1 MKTKLQFGTHL
12 SRWLSVLLWM
22 AAFLLGGTNEMR
34 ADDTYIW
41 VKRTTIDRDNAWTD
55 VWLHCGEDEYGTYS
69 YWYDNPVVKIDGVK
83 VATFKDLGIPTL
95 ASEGSK
101 KNVMSKLESLR
112 PYNDVYKVF
121 KANEWITI
129 CMWDPQLNSDKDNY
143 HMCMDIHMG
152 WNPEGKA
159 HKIEIVGKWV
169 NNDGSPYSKT
179 LSWTC
184 NATSVGVF
192 PNSVSASRNK
202 NGKVKVSWSS
212 KVGTYTGFTNKMH
225 IYNLSN
231 NIPANFNAPNPLYQ
245 FNISSS
251 QTTQEINVDN
261 YKGIILYPTIFHSM
275 EQNTNWYQWRKDK
288 SWTNWFKNYGG
299 IKINGYPKA
308 NNVNVTTTNSYTKEI
323 KVTWDAQ
330 INDKNSVDTNG
341 KWYIFRRMAGDSKAA
356 NTKKLGEVNYDA
368 TKEFTYTLTDNDYGV
383 NYNYIVCFVPN
394 GWTAKSENDATN
406 LSSNKEHTMVADFA
420 FSNVQAIPT
429 KNDITLT
436 WDHSKIL
443 DANSSKQYVFRVE
456 RSLDLTNWTEIG
468 QVTVTD
474 PNVSSGQYTDKSDVL
489 EAYATY
495 YYRISSFIQN
505 DTRKAEINSQLDGT
519 TKVTSFTAS
528 RGVYNNTVKLQWN
541 VEQVGSGTTYF
552 IVQRRLL
559 GSSNDKD
566 WADIYSTQGVSSMYS
581 YDDVNANPGTFYEYR
596 VLLWSIYQDK
606 PVGKRNT
613 DTDGF
618 SLSTGVLSGR
628 IYYDSGTAVEGTKVI
643 LRPSGTNGEDVSLYR
658 SLRLNGGMTG
668 SGMTYKGNEGDIS
681 SAISSDFSIQLYVKP
696 DGYIMNEEGKEYV
709 LADLAGKYTIYIKYN
724 VTDKTYTLGASA
736 EGAAAVYSNVSIPA
750 DKWSHVTMTHSGTGN
765 TTLFYVTTPG
775 DVKTS
780 DAITTLSASITE
792 ADCTITLGNKT
803 DLEAADIF
811 AGNVDEFRVFS
822 KVLTANEIERNYNHP
837 LTGSETGLF
846 IYWPMDE
853 KLGMQTL
860 AYDFSRTNG
869 LINGRYASMRQPS
882 ESSTDIPDED
892 QFSLCGY
899 TDADGNYIIN
909 GIPFSGDGLNY
920 SVVPTMGI
928 HSFSPSASSRYF
940 SLNSLVHSG
949 LDFKDI
955 SSFPVD
961 GNVYYEN
968 TTIPVSEAYVY
979 VDGIVASK
987 DGEPVMTD
995 AEGHYVVD
1003 VPIGDHFIQ
1012 IKKNGHTFT
1021 NNGRYPSDPNS
1032 LGLRETFEAPITGL
1046 TFWDETKVMVAGRVA
1061 GGSVEESKPLG
1072 LQQGTANIG
1081 RATIKLTFPG
1091 SESGNFINAK
1101 KEVTGTAIAYVQSD
1115 EQRNFSTGILGGKA
1129 YVEANSNVLTIETDS
1144 TTGEFAA
1151 YLPPLYYETTE
1162 ITIPTQQEIV
1172 FTNKP
1177 VLDATSPDVVYT
1189 DSIED
1194 ENGKRTFDYVAAA
1207 RIIYRSPSH
1216 LEVTENEN
1224 GSFGMDSITVKDI
1237 NDKSEKVALYTI
1249 NNEDK
1254 TINYPFGAPVYQML
1268 GRYTYHLYAYESYTN
1283 KEVEG
1288 SPVTVKVPIPNSRV
1302 TVKNQFASTTT
1313 VAEDNGAVAEISNEE
1328 FNLDEEGK
1336 ADYTFIC
1343 GLPNI
1348 QSPYTRTLNISYEV
1362 NDEAMEWDGNGTFKA
1377 VVLGTLSTGTNF
1389 VTEGPDKVTMVLRDP
1404 PGSLSKTTYST
1415 GTEVTSVSTYNKTTV
1430 ENAGVQSDI
1439 YMGCSMQ
1446 TGGGFGFIALSEL
1459 DAKNTLSVG
1468 ADYTHTWNSVDQN
1481 TTVTTL
1487 TKEIS
1492 TSDGTDFVGS
1502 GGDVFIGT
1510 SNNLVF
1516 GTCHNVSIKKNETD
1530 GTYSLVMTDGVSMGE
1545 QFKTDF
1551 NYTQNYVEN
1560 VLIPNFESLRN
1571 GKLTKVADVSSVS
1584 APTGDEPIYV
1594 TTLSEDDERFGSD
1607 NDDKEVWGGEAKKF
1621 VIKNGRYTGPSYTMI
1636 LPADFSATN
1645 TSKDSTKT
1653 GVQDMVKHYNEQIRL
1668 WQDQLRFNEEQKVK
1682 AMNDRGKYLD
1692 KNYSFDAGAV
1702 VTSTIETLNSTTTVK
1717 ENTNE
1722 VNVILSNET
1731 GFSVC
1736 GVGLGV
1742 TIHSN
1747 TQHTM
1752 TNTSESSTTSTTS
1765 TSFTLQEDG
1774 DDDYLSVDVFKAPD
1788 GFGPIFVTRAG
1799 ATCAPYEDEVVT
1811 KYYEP
1816 GTIIS
1821 HKTQQIEKPEIEIVD
1836 AIVTGVP
1843 GGEDAKFRVALR
1855 NNSDT
1860 QEDCYFGLRVEAN
1873 SNSDGAQV
1881 YVDGQNLGSNPVL
1894 LIPYGETI
1902 KTFSLRQSDLD
1913 VLDYENIEITMY
1925 STSQPDDTGV
1935 FPGIYSTGTVN
1946 VHFQPACS
1954 NVILATNKTVVNTST
1969 KNDVVLSMSGYDYS
1983 MASFRDIRLQYK
1995 GIHDSDFR
2003 TLQEYTKD
2011 ENRLASDKNLKE
2023 LKALT
2028 GTDKLTFALDMT
2040 DNSMFTDQT
2049 YVFRAVAV
2057 CIKGS
2062 GEVTRASEEV
2072 EIIRDLSLP
2081 QLLSTP
2087 TPQSGVLYPGDDISI
2102 TFNEPIRNDLLAKL
2116 NNFKVVGVKNE
2127 GEVAHSVGLKINDQT
2142 QASTEAA
2149 INLDGRSF
2157 AMGMWLKYSADGTL
2171 LQHGTKDN
2179 GMTVSINEGKL
2190 AVDINGKTVTSDVAL
2205 PKDKWLYL
2213 MLSLDQDRDD
2223 ARLDARYA
2231 EDTQTTDLF
2240 YSYIGAYN
2248 GNGKLAIGGNALT
2261 GAMQEMTLW
2270 NKALPL
2276 DELQGSMHQV
2286 KNNCT
2291 DGLAGY
2297 WRFDEGHGSV
2307 AADIVRNR
2315 HIMLDSESA
2324 WWKNFTNYA
2333 LTSGGKLDVSALGF
2347 NDNDDFV
2354 METWMNADQQQADGD
2369 VYVIANKPSKL
2380 ALRIDS
2386 DRRLQ
2391 FDYNGK
2397 SAQVTD
2403 EAVNDNQWHHI
2414 AVAVNHSSNGY
2425 AKIYVD
2431 GKLRTQVPAQEVYA
2445 PRGESLYLAS
2455 YEDGE
2460 TTSRMQ
2466 GCIDEVR
2473 IWKGQRSATVINDWM
2488 YRRANGGEDMLAL
2501 HLPFETIT
2509 INEYNQAVTVPSY
2522 TNTIDNKVLTPTGS
2536 ETLAATADNV
2546 PALNEAETLENIN
2559 YSFVANENQVT
2570 FHIEE
2575 QPAAVEGRTVTFT
2588 ARNIQ
2593 DLNGNSNSP
2602 VTWNVL
2608 VKQANL
2614 KWNEETVAE
2623 VQPYGDTNSFTAE
2636 ISNTGIITENWV
2648 LSGVPSWLDVS
2659 SESGSLPA
2667 LKNMTLK
2674 FTPQA
2679 GMAIGKYEATVMLT
2693 GSQGISQPLHV
2704 SLYVKGQ
2711 APDWTA
2717 TPDETN
2723 MNLIGQLKVN
2733 GVISSDTDDMLAA
2746 FRAGKCVGVAHP
2758 KYLSKYDS
2766 YIVMM
2771 DIYGNQ
2777 NVQDNT
2783 LEYKMYDASTGTVYP
2798 LVGASDTRAL
2808 TYVADTW
2815 IGSFETPVTFTPEN
2829 KIEQAIS
2836 CDYEGWK
2843 WFSLFA
2849 KPESMEIMSVFAHSD
2864 KAIAVIKDEKSSAYC
2879 EDGLWS
2885 GSLKSLSLNGMFK
2898 LKTLSAFSEAYLGTP
2913 AEDENSVITLAKGW
2927 TWLGYPV
2934 SIANSLNNALA
2945 GADPQE
2951 GDMIK
2956 GQSGFAIYTDNQ
2968 WIGSLGMMTPGMGYQ
2983 YYSNADATKSFTFP
2997 KVNVSTS
3004 ARAASIADETLQLDC
3019 ESNMTMIAVVKNG
3032 DFAVDNATV
3041 SVYADGRL
3049 CGRSSAPVI
3058 GDKHFITI
3066 GGNGK
3071 SMLTFVVE
3079 TPSATTQLSQMLT
3092 FSTDARLGSIDEPYE
3107 LQMSDITVIN
3117 RIESD
3122 LSDVTLLEVI
3132 DNAGRVVRKTANPT
3146 ALPALDKSEY
3156 HSADI
3161 YNIRLTYRSGETKV
3175 FRLTM

>member
-1 MKTKLQFGTHL
+1 
-12 SRWLSVLLWM
+12 
-22 AAFLLGGTNEMR
+22 
-34 ADDTYIW
+34 
-41 VKRTTIDRDNAWTD
+41 
-55 VWLHCGEDEYGTYS
+55 
-69 YWYDNPVVKIDGVK
+69 
-83 VATFKDLGIPTL
+83 
-95 ASEGSK
+95 
-101 KNVMSKLESLR
+101 
-112 PYNDVYKVF
+112 
-121 KANEWITI
+121 
-129 CMWDPQLNSDKDNY
+129 
-143 HMCMDIHMG
+143 
-152 WNPEGKA
+152 
-159 HKIEIVGKWV
+159 
-169 NNDGSPYSKT
+169 
-179 LSWTC
+179 
-184 NATSVGVF
+184 
-192 PNSVSASRNK
+192 
-202 NGKVKVSWSS
+202 
-212 KVGTYTGFTNKMH
+212 
-225 IYNLSN
+225 
-231 NIPANFNAPNPLYQ
+231 
-245 FNISSS
+245 
-251 QTTQEINVDN
+251 
-261 YKGIILYPTIFHSM
+261 M
-275 EQNTNWYQWRKDK
+275 EQNTTWYQWSKDK

-368 TKEFTYTLTDNDYGV
+368 TKEFTCNLTDNDYGV

-456 RSLDLTNWTEIG
+456 RSLDQTIWTEIG

-474 PNVSSGQYTDKSDVL
+474 PNVSSGKYTDNSNEL

-552 IVQRRLL
+552 IIQRRLL

-681 SAISSDFSIQLYVKP
+681 SAISGDLSMQLYVKP
-696 DGYIMNEEGKEYV
+696 DGYIMSEDGKEYV
-709 LADLAGKYTIYIKYN
+709 LADLAGKYTLYIKYN
-724 VTDKTYTLGASA
+724 ATDKTYTLGASA

-775 DVKTS
+775 EVKTS

-792 ADCTITLGNKT
+792 ADCAITLGNKT

-811 AGNVDEFRVFS
+811 AGNVDEFRIFS

-968 TTIPVSEAYVY
+968 TTIPVEEAYVY

-1081 RATIKLTFPG
+1081 KATIKLTFPG
-1091 SESGNFINAK
+1091 SDSKYINAK
-1101 KEVTGTAIAYVQSD
+1101 KEVNGASVSYEMSD

-1129 YVEANSNVLTIETDS
+1129 YVEGGTNVLTIETDA

-1283 KEVEG
+1283 KDVEG

-1302 TVKNQFASTTT
+1302 TVKNQFASTTI
-1313 VAEDNGAVAEISNEE
+1313 VAEADGAVGEISNEE

-1362 NDEAMEWDGNGTFKA
+1362 NDEAMEWDGNDTFRA

-1551 NYTQNYVEN
+1551 SYTQNYVEN

-1571 GKLTKVADVSSVS
+1571 QLLTPVADPSSVA
-1584 APTGDEPIYV
+1584 APTDDKPIYV

-1702 VTSTIETLNSTTTVK
+1702 VSSTIETLRTKTTVK

-1983 MASFRDIRLQYK
+1983 MTSFRDIRLQYK

-2116 NNFKVVGVKNE
+2116 SNFKVVGVKNE
-2127 GEVAHSVGLKINDQT
+2127 GEVAHSVGLQINDKV
-2142 QASTEAA
+2142 QASTEAD
-2149 INLDGRSF
+2149 INLDSRSF

-2171 LQHGTKDN
+2171 LKHGTKDN

-2190 AVDINGKTVTSDVAL
+2190 AVDINGKTVTSDAAL
-2205 PKDKWLYL
+2205 PKDKWFYL

-2380 ALRIDS
+2380 ALRIDN

-2559 YSFVANENQVT
+2559 YSFVANENQIT
-2570 FHIEE
+2570 FQIEE

-2614 KWNEETVAE
+2614 KWNEETVDE

-2674 FTPQA
+2674 FTPQS

-2766 YIVMM
+2766 YLVMM

-2798 LVGASDTRAL
+2798 LVGASDTKAL

-2879 EDGLWS
+2879 ENGLWS

-2913 AEDENSVITLAKGW
+2913 AEDENSVITLANGW

-3004 ARAASIADETLQLDC
+3004 ARAAAIADETLQLDC

-3132 DNAGRVVRKTANPT
+3132 DNAGRVVRKTAYPT

-3175 FRLTM
+3175 FRFTM

>member
-1 MKTKLQFGTHL
+1 MRKKLLQGTRL

-22 AAFLLGGTNEMR
+22 AAFFFGGTNEMR

-41 VKRTTIDRDNAWTD
+41 VNRTTIDRDNAWTD

-83 VATFKDLGIPTL
+83 VATFRDLGIPTL

-101 KNVMSKLESLR
+101 KAVMSKLESLR
-112 PYNDVYKVF
+112 VYNDVYKVF
-121 KANEWITI
+121 KANEWISI
-129 CMWDPQLNSDKDNY
+129 CMWDPQFNSDKDNY

-184 NATSVGVF
+184 DATSVGVF

-231 NIPANFNAPNPLYQ
+231 NIPANFNVPNPLYQ

-308 NNVNVTTTNSYTKEI
+308 NNVNVTTINSYTKEI

-330 INDKNSVDTNG
+330 INDKNAVDTNG
-341 KWYIFRRMAGDSKAA
+341 KWYIFRRKVGDNNAA
-356 NTKKLGEVNYDA
+356 NTIKLGEINYDA
-368 TKEFTYTLTDNDYGV
+368 TKEFTYKLTDNEYGV
-383 NYNYIVCFVPN
+383 NYNYIVCFVPK
-394 GWTAKSENDATN
+394 GWTANSENDATN

-420 FSNVQAIPT
+420 FSNVEDIAT
-429 KNDITLT
+429 KNDITLK
-436 WDHSKIL
+436 WNHSKIL
-443 DANSSKQYVFRVE
+443 DASSSKSYTFSIE
-456 RSLDLTNWTEIG
+456 RSLDQTNWTKIG
-468 QVTVTD
+468 EVTVTD
-474 PNVSSGQYTDKSDVL
+474 PNVCSGEYTDKSDAL
-489 EAYATY
+489 QAYATY

-505 DTRKAEINSQLDGT
+505 DTRKVEINSQLDGT
-519 TKVTSFTAS
+519 TKVTTFTAS

-541 VEQVGSGTTYF
+541 VEQVGNGTTYF
-552 IVQRRLL
+552 IIQRRLL
-559 GSSNDKD
+559 GSDNDKD
-566 WADIYSTQGVSSMYS
+566 WADIYSTQGVSSIYS

-596 VLLWSIYQDK
+596 VLLWSIYNEQ
-606 PVGKRNT
+606 PVGKRTT

-658 SLRLNGGMTG
+658 SLRLSGGKTG
-668 SGMTYKGNEGDIS
+668 SGMTYKGNKGDIS
-681 SAISSDFSIQLYVKP
+681 SAISGDLSVQLYIKP
-696 DGYIMNEEGKEYV
+696 DGYIMNEDGKEYV
-709 LADLAGKYTIYIKYN
+709 LADLAGKYTLYIKYN
-724 VTDKTYTLGASA
+724 AAEKVYALGASA
-736 EGAAAVYSNVSIPA
+736 NGGAAEYSNVTVPA
-750 DKWSHVTMTHSGTGN
+750 DKWSNVTMTHSGTDN

-775 DVKTS
+775 EIKSS
-780 DAITTLSASITE
+780 DAISTLSANITE
-792 ADCTITLGNKT
+792 ADNAITLGNNIN
-803 DLEAADIF
+803 LEATDIF

-822 KVLTANEIERNYNHP
+822 KVLTAQEIERNYNHP

-909 GIPFSGDGLNY
+909 GIPFAGDGMNY

-949 LDFKDI
+949 LDFKDV

-961 GNVYYEN
+961 GHVYYEN
-968 TTIPVSEAYVY
+968 TTIPVAGAYVY
-979 VDGIVASK
+979 VDGVVASK
-987 DGEPVMTD
+987 DGEPIMTD
-995 AEGHYVVD
+995 EEGHYSVD

-1021 NNGRYPSDPNS
+1021 NNGRYPADPKS
-1032 LGLRETFEAPITGL
+1032 LGLRETFEAPVTGL
-1046 TFWDETKVMVAGRVA
+1046 TFWDDTKVMVAGRVA
-1061 GGSVEESKPLG
+1061 GGSVEENKPLG
-1072 LQQGTANIG
+1072 LQQGNANIG
-1081 RATIKLTFPG
+1081 RATIKLKFPG
-1091 SESGNFINAK
+1091 NETGKLLNAK
-1101 KEVTGTAIAYVQSD
+1101 KEVDGTAVNYVMSD
-1115 EQRNFSTGILGGKA
+1115 EKRNFSTNILGGKA
-1129 YVEANSNVLTIETDS
+1129 YVEGGTNVLTIETDS

-1162 ITIPTQQEIV
+1162 ISVPTQQEIV

-1177 VLDATSPDVVYT
+1177 VLDATSPDIVYT

-1194 ENGKRTFDYVAAA
+1194 ENGKRTFDYVASAK
-1207 RIIYRSPSH
+1207 IIYRSPSH
-1216 LEVTENEN
+1216 LEVTENED
-1224 GSFGMDSITVKDI
+1224 GSFGMDSIAVKDI

-1249 NNEDK
+1249 NEDK

-1283 KEVEG
+1283 KDVEG
-1288 SPVTVKVPIPNSRV
+1288 SPVTVQVPIPNSRV

-1313 VAEDNGAVAEISNEE
+1313 VAEADGAVGVVSDEE
-1328 FNLDEEGK
+1328 FNLNENGE

-1348 QSPYTRTLNISYEV
+1348 QSPFTRSLNISYDV
-1362 NDEAMEWDGNGTFKA
+1362 NDEAVAWEGNSTFKA

-1389 VTEGPDKVTMVLRDP
+1389 VTEGPDKVTMILRDP

-1415 GTEVTSVSTYNKTTV
+1415 GTEVTSVNTYNKTTM
-1430 ENAGVQSDI
+1430 ENAGMQSDI
-1439 YMGCSMQ
+1439 YMGCEMQ
-1446 TGGGFGFIALSEL
+1446 IGGGFGVISLSEL
-1459 DAKNTLSVG
+1459 DATNTLSVG
-1468 ADYTHTWNSVDQN
+1468 ADYTHTWNSLNQN

-1516 GTCHNVSIKKNETD
+1516 GTCHNVGIKKNETD
-1530 GTYSLVMTDGVSMGE
+1530 GSYNLVMTDGVSMGE
-1545 QFKTDF
+1545 QFNTDF
-1551 NYTQNYVEN
+1551 SYTQNYVEN
-1560 VLIPNFESLRN
+1560 VLIPNFENLRN
-1571 GKLTKVADVSSVS
+1571 GKLTRVADVSSVT

-1594 TTLSEDDERFGSD
+1594 TTLSEDDERFGSN
-1607 NDDKEVWGGEAKKF
+1607 NDDKEVWGDAAKKF
-1621 VIKNGRYTGPSYTMI
+1621 IIENGRYTGPSYTMI
-1636 LPADFSATN
+1636 LPAGFSGTN
-1645 TSKDSTKT
+1645 TSKDNTKT
-1653 GVQDMVKHYNEQIRL
+1653 GVQDMVKYYNEQISQ
-1668 WQDQLRFNEEQKVK
+1668 WQEQLRFNEEQKVK
-1682 AMNDRGKYLD
+1682 AINDRGKYLD

-1702 VTSTIETLNSTTTVK
+1702 VTSTIETLNSTTTV
-1717 ENTNE
+1717 EEYTNE
-1722 VNVILSNET
+1722 VNVILSNES

-1742 TIHSN
+1742 TVHSN

-1752 TNTSESSTTSTTS
+1752 TNTSESTTTSTTS

-1816 GTIIS
+1816 GTIIA

-1843 GGEDAKFRVALR
+1843 GGEDAKFRVKLR

-1860 QEDCYFGLRVEAN
+1860 QEDCYFGFRVEAN
-1873 SNSDGAQV
+1873 SNPHGAQV
-1881 YVDGQNLGSNPVL
+1881 FVDGQNLGSNPTL
-1894 LIPYGETI
+1894 LIPYGETV
-1902 KTFSLRQSDLD
+1902 KTFSLRQTVTDTLN
-1913 VLDYENIEITMY
+1913 YENIEITMY
-1925 STSQPDDTGV
+1925 STSQPDDTGI
-1935 FPGIYSTGTVN
+1935 FPGIYSTGTVTVN
-1946 VHFQPACS
+1946 FQPVCS
-1954 NVILATNKTVVNTST
+1954 NVILATNRTVVNTDT

-1983 MASFRDIRLQYK
+1983 MGSFRDIRLEYK
-1995 GIHDSDFR
+1995 GIHDTDFR

-2011 ENRLASDKNLKE
+2011 KGRLASNKNLIE
-2023 LKALT
+2023 LPALT
-2028 GTDKLTFALDMT
+2028 GTDKLNFTLDMT
-2040 DNSMFTDQT
+2040 GSNFTDQT

-2062 GEVTRASEEV
+2062 EEVTRSSEEV
-2072 EIIRDLSLP
+2072 EIIRDLSRP

-2102 TFNEPIRNDLLAKL
+2102 TFNEPIRNDLLNKI
-2116 NNFKVVGVKNE
+2116 NNFKVLGVKNE
-2127 GEVAHSVGLKINDQT
+2127 GEVAHKVGLQINDKVQT
-2142 QASTEAA
+2142 STEAN
-2149 INLDGRSF
+2149 INLDKRSF
-2157 AMGMWLKYSADGTL
+2157 ALGMWLKYEADGTL
-2171 LQHGTKDN
+2171 LQHGTQDN
-2179 GMTVSINEGKL
+2179 GMSVSITDDKL
-2190 AVDINGKTVTSDVAL
+2190 AVNINGKTVTSEATL
-2205 PKDKWLYL
+2205 PKNKWLYL
-2213 MLSLDQDRDD
+2213 MLSLDQEGDE
-2223 ARLDARYA
+2223 ARLDARFA
-2231 EDTQTTDLF
+2231 HDASTTDLF
-2240 YSYIGAYN
+2240 HEYIGEYQ

-2270 NKALPL
+2270 NKAMSL
-2276 DELQGSMHQV
+2276 DELQGSMHKV
-2286 KNNCT
+2286 KSNCT
-2291 DGLAGY
+2291 EGLAGY

-2307 AADIVRNR
+2307 ANDIVRNR
-2315 HIMLDSESA
+2315 HFMLNGESA
-2324 WWKNFTNYA
+2324 WWKHFTNYA
-2333 LTSGGKLDVSALGF
+2333 LTSGGKIDVSALGL
-2347 NDNDDFV
+2347 NDDDDFV
-2354 METWMNADQQQADGD
+2354 METWMNADKVQTEGD

-2380 ALRIDS
+2380 ALRMDS
-2386 DRRLQ
+2386 ERRLQ
-2391 FDYNGK
+2391 FDYSDK
-2397 SAQVTD
+2397 TAQVTD
-2403 EAVNDNQWHHI
+2403 EAVNDNQWHHV

-2425 AKIYVD
+2425 AKVYVD

-2445 PRGESLYLAS
+2445 PRGEVLYLGS

-2460 TTSRMQ
+2460 TRSQMQ
-2466 GCIDEVR
+2466 GGIDEVR
-2473 IWKGQRSATVINDWM
+2473 IWKGQRSASVINDWM
-2488 YRRANGGEDMLAL
+2488 YKRANGEEDMLAL
-2501 HLPFETIT
+2501 HLPFEAIS
-2509 INEYNQAVTVPSY
+2509 INEYNQAVTVASY
-2522 TNTIDNKVLTPTGS
+2522 ANTIDKKGLSQTG
-2536 ETLAATADNV
+2536 TVVLAASADKA

-2559 YSFVANENQVT
+2559 YSFVANENQIT
-2570 FHIEE
+2570 FRIEE
-2575 QPAAVEGRTVTFT
+2575 QPADVEGRTVTFT

-2593 DLNGNSNSP
+2593 DHNGNSNAP
-2602 VTWNVL
+2602 MTWSVL
-2608 VKQANL
+2608 VKQSNL
-2614 KWNEETVAE
+2614 NWSEEAIDE
-2623 VQPYGDTNSFTAE
+2623 VLPYGETGSFSAE
-2636 ISNTGIITENWV
+2636 IANTGITTENWV
-2648 LSGVPSWLDVS
+2648 LNGIPSWLDVS

-2667 LKNMTLK
+2667 LKSTTLR
-2674 FTPQA
+2674 FTPQE
-2679 GMAIGKYEATVMLT
+2679 GMAIGRYEATVMLT
-2693 GSQGISQPLHV
+2693 GSQGIQQPLYL

-2723 MNLIGQLKVN
+2723 MNVIGQLKVE

-2758 KYLSKYDS
+2758 KYMSKYDS
-2766 YIVMM
+2766 YLVMM

-2777 NVQDNT
+2777 NVEDNS
-2783 LEYKMYDASTGTVYP
+2783 LEYKMYDASTGVVYP
-2798 LVGASDTRAL
+2798 LVSASDAKAT
-2808 TYVADTW
+2808 TYVPDTW

-2829 KIEQAIS
+2829 KIEQTIA
-2836 CDYEGWK
+2836 CDYKGWK
-2843 WFSLFA
+2843 WFSLYA
-2849 KPESMEIMSVFAHSD
+2849 KPESLDIASIFAHSAD
-2864 KAIAVIKDEKSSAYC
+2864 AISLVKDQNNSAYP
-2879 EDGLWS
+2879 ENGEWKGTLS
-2885 GSLKSLSLNGMFK
+2885 ALSLNGMYK
-2898 LKTLSAFSEAYLGTP
+2898 VSTGAAFSEAYLGTP
-2913 AEDENSVITLAKGW
+2913 AEDENATITIANGW
-2927 TWLGYPV
+2927 TWVGYPV
-2934 SIANSLNNALA
+2934 SVANSLDNALA
-2945 GADPQE
+2945 GAEPQE

-2956 GQSGFAIYTDNQ
+2956 SQSGFAIYTDNQ
-2968 WIGSLGMMTPGMGYQ
+2968 WLGSLGMMTPGNGYQ
-2983 YYSNADATKSFTFP
+2983 YYSNAAAVKAFSFP
-2997 KVNVSTS
+2997 KVNASTT
-3004 ARAASIADETLQLDC
+3004 RKMAATDNETMQLDY
-3019 ESNMTMIAVVKNG
+3019 ENNMTIIAEIKDGEFV
-3032 DFAVDNATV
+3032 VDNATV

-3058 GDKHFITI
+3058 GSKHFVTI
-3066 GGNGK
+3066 GGNSK
-3071 SMLTFVVE
+3071 SMLTFVIE
-3079 TPSATTQLSQMLT
+3079 TPSTTKQISQILT
-3092 FSTDARLGSIDEPYE
+3092 FCADAHLGTVDQPYV
-3107 LQMSDITVIN
+3107 LQMSGATVIDQ
-3117 RIESD
+3117 IKGD
-3122 LSDVTLLEVI
+3122 LADVILLEVI
-3132 DNAGRVVRKTANPT
+3132 DNAGRTVKKTANPT
-3146 ALPALDKSEY
+3146 SLPVFDKSEY

-3175 FRLTM
+3175 FRITM

>member
-1 MKTKLQFGTHL
+1 
-12 SRWLSVLLWM
+12 
-22 AAFLLGGTNEMR
+22 MR
-34 ADDTYIW
+34 ADDAYIW

-69 YWYDNPVVKIDGVK
+69 YWSDNPVVKIDGVQ

-112 PYNDVYKVF
+112 PYGEVYKVF
-121 KANEWITI
+121 KANEWVTI
-129 CMWDPQLNSDKDNY
+129 CMWDPQLNKDKDNY
-143 HMCMDIHMG
+143 HMRMIIHMG

-184 NATSVGVF
+184 NATSAGVF

-212 KVGTYTGFTNKMH
+212 TVGTYTGFTNKMYV
-225 IYNLSN
+225 YNLSK
-231 NIPANFNAPNPLYQ
+231 NIPANFNAPDPLYQ
-245 FNISSS
+245 FNISSG
-251 QTTQEINVDN
+251 QTSQEINVDN

-275 EQNTNWYQWRKDK
+275 EQNTTWYQWSKDK

-368 TKEFTYTLTDNDYGV
+368 TKEFTCNLTDNDYGV

-436 WDHSKIL
+436 WVHSKIL

-456 RSLDLTNWTEIG
+456 RSLDQTIWTEIG

-474 PNVSSGQYTDKSDVL
+474 PNVSSGKYTDNSNEL

-552 IVQRRLL
+552 IIQRRLL

-681 SAISSDFSIQLYVKP
+681 SAISGDLSMQLYVKP
-696 DGYIMNEEGKEYV
+696 DGYIMSEDGKEYV
-709 LADLAGKYTIYIKYN
+709 LADLAGKYTLYIKYN
-724 VTDKTYTLGASA
+724 ATDKTYTLGASA

-775 DVKTS
+775 EVKTS

-792 ADCTITLGNKT
+792 ADCAITLGNKT

-811 AGNVDEFRVFS
+811 AGNVDEFRIFS

-968 TTIPVSEAYVY
+968 TTIPVEEAYVY

-1081 RATIKLTFPG
+1081 KATIKLTFPG
-1091 SESGNFINAK
+1091 SDSKYINAK
-1101 KEVTGTAIAYVQSD
+1101 KEVNGASVSYEMSD

-1129 YVEANSNVLTIETDS
+1129 YVEGGTNVLTIETDA

-1216 LEVTENEN
+1216 LEVTENED
-1224 GSFGMDSITVKDI
+1224 GSFGMDSIAVKDI
-1237 NDKSEKVALYTI
+1237 NDNSEKVALYTI
-1249 NNEDK
+1249 NNGDK

-1283 KEVEG
+1283 KDVEG

-1302 TVKNQFASTTT
+1302 TVKNQFASTTI
-1313 VAEDNGAVAEISNEE
+1313 VAEADGAVGEISNEE

-1362 NDEAMEWDGNGTFKA
+1362 NDEAMEWDGNDTFRA

-1516 GTCHNVSIKKNETD
+1516 GTCHNVSIKKDETN

-1551 NYTQNYVEN
+1551 SYTQNYVEN

-1571 GKLTKVADVSSVS
+1571 QLLTPVADPSSVA
-1584 APTGDEPIYV
+1584 APTDDKPIYV

-1702 VTSTIETLNSTTTVK
+1702 VSSTIETLRTKTTVK

-1913 VLDYENIEITMY
+1913 VLDYENIKITMY

-1983 MASFRDIRLQYK
+1983 MASFRDVRLQYK

-2127 GEVAHSVGLKINDQT
+2127 GEVAHSVGLKINDKT
-2142 QASTEAA
+2142 AATTEAA
-2149 INLDGRSF
+2149 INLDNRSF

-2380 ALRIDS
+2380 ALRIDN

-2559 YSFVANENQVT
+2559 YSFVANENQIT
-2570 FHIEE
+2570 FQIEE

-2614 KWNEETVAE
+2614 KWNEETVDE

-2766 YIVMM
+2766 YLVMM

-2913 AEDENSVITLAKGW
+2913 AEDENSVITLANGW

-3004 ARAASIADETLQLDC
+3004 ARSAAIADETLQLDC

>member
-1 MKTKLQFGTHL
+1 MKTKLSNLSSQRRCSFIMLKGLLLMIVLQLSNAVTALADTWNVGQYFNILHLPTPAEPYIDFEYVSDDFDGINDILAKSEFYIGWNGAEYKILSYGRCVNNEQKYNTQYGTTEQL
-12 SRWLSVLLWM
+12 NGTEWKERYYRKRRFYPSS
-22 AAFLLGGTNEMR
+22 LLGSGPGSVMNKSFYIRMKGRWDIDDDGGDGYDIDEKRDVNCSAYTALMKTPDVTFKRTSKTNVQATTSNLVVESGWPATAILFTDNKNTQSQDIYYLNNLGNGYNTNGKMTHNMAIEKKENESIVLYYHR
-34 ADDTYIW
+34 YYERTVNVAGKNVRQLRDGELKTWTHNGFQNPSDLKASYNKYTEKTSLQWTNNSSNRDNQGKNYVFKSTNGGSWEKIATLACNINKYEDSAPVGFNYDYAVMFVPDTYTAPTEPDFNSALTTKLSSSVGEKKNFEITFNAETTNDGGGGISLNW
-41 VKRTTIDRDNAWTD
+41 EPETDAYNLTYTLQRFNKDSGVWDVLYEGESTSYTDRNNLMAFHTYQYRVKLKFWNTDWIAEKSITLQQMTKVTEVNATR
-55 VWLHCGEDEYGTYS
+55 GTY
-69 YWYDNPVVKIDGVK
+69 
-83 VATFKDLGIPTL
+83 
-95 ASEGSK
+95 
-101 KNVMSKLESLR
+101 
-112 PYNDVYKVF
+112 
-121 KANEWITI
+121 ANT
-129 CMWDPQLNSDKDNY
+129 
-143 HMCMDIHMG
+143 
-152 WNPEGKA
+152 
-159 HKIEIVGKWV
+159 V
-169 NNDGSPYSKT
+169 
-179 LSWTC
+179 
-184 NATSVGVF
+184 
-192 PNSVSASRNK
+192 
-202 NGKVKVSWSS
+202 
-212 KVGTYTGFTNKMH
+212 
-225 IYNLSN
+225 
-231 NIPANFNAPNPLYQ
+231 
-245 FNISSS
+245 
-251 QTTQEINVDN
+251 
-261 YKGIILYPTIFHSM
+261 
-275 EQNTNWYQWRKDK
+275 
-288 SWTNWFKNYGG
+288 
-299 IKINGYPKA
+299 
-308 NNVNVTTTNSYTKEI
+308 
-323 KVTWDAQ
+323 KVTWKVNQ
-330 INDKNSVDTNG
+330 IGASETRYVVSRRPLNDPTASYVDVYEVNG
-341 KWYIFRRMAGDSKAA
+341 TSSTYIFEDNNAQPGQYYMYRVTPYVEIPQDEREK
-356 NTKKLGEVNYDA
+356 NPELGEW
-368 TKEFTYTLTDNDYGV
+368 G
-383 NYNYIVCFVPN
+383 I
-394 GWTAKSENDATN
+394 
-406 LSSNKEHTMVADFA
+406 
-420 FSNVQAIPT
+420 
-429 KNDITLT
+429 
-436 WDHSKIL
+436 
-443 DANSSKQYVFRVE
+443 
-456 RSLDLTNWTEIG
+456 
-468 QVTVTD
+468 
-474 PNVSSGQYTDKSDVL
+474 
-489 EAYATY
+489 
-495 YYRISSFIQN
+495 
-505 DTRKAEINSQLDGT
+505 
-519 TKVTSFTAS
+519 
-528 RGVYNNTVKLQWN
+528 
-541 VEQVGSGTTYF
+541 
-552 IVQRRLL
+552 
-559 GSSNDKD
+559 GSS
-566 WADIYSTQGVSSMYS
+566 I
-581 YDDVNANPGTFYEYR
+581 
-596 VLLWSIYQDK
+596 
-606 PVGKRNT
+606 

-618 SLSTGVLSGR
+618 SVARGIVTGRVTYGT
-628 IYYDSGTAVEGTKVI
+628 GTAVPGVKVCLEKVI
-643 LRPSGTNGEDVSLYR
+643 NDDNNQEQYYSLSTSAKGGSLLWTPSDKVKSNNLNNNPYTVQMWVMAASKSSLNPNNCILSVKDQMSLYL
-658 SLRLNGGMTG
+658 S
-668 SGMTYKGNEGDIS
+668 KIEGNDTTF
-681 SAISSDFSIQLYVKP
+681 AVKVKLP
-696 DGYIMNEEGKEYV
+696 GTEE
-709 LADLAGKYTIYIKYN
+709 
-724 VTDKTYTLGASA
+724 
-736 EGAAAVYSNVSIPA
+736 
-750 DKWSHVTMTHSGTGN
+750 
-765 TTLFYVTTPG
+765 TT
-775 DVKTS
+775 
-780 DAITTLSASITE
+780 
-792 ADCTITLGNKT
+792 
-803 DLEAADIF
+803 
-811 AGNVDEFRVFS
+811 
-822 KVLTANEIERNYNHP
+822 
-837 LTGSETGLF
+837 ETGLKVPIEKYSNLSF
-846 IYWPMDE
+846 ASDGNNNYVISVVGEEGVDSVSIAATNIDWNAEEASLMVGGNTVEGDNFNGYVDDVRVWTRVLNRNEINHYHKRILSGSEQGLLCYWPLDE
-853 KLGMQTL
+853 GINNMPY
-860 AYDFSRTNG
+860 AYDVSKKNGIANGNHAAVMSGARSVTMVPTSEQLALYGETN
-869 LINGRYASMRQPS
+869 S
-882 ESSTDIPDED
+882 EGSYEIR
-892 QFSLCGY
+892 
-899 TDADGNYIIN
+899 
-909 GIPFSGDGLNY
+909 GIPFSGEGTSYIVRPILGVHEFNAKY
-920 SVVPTMGI
+920 MTRFISNSSLTHNSV
-928 HSFSPSASSRYF
+928 
-940 SLNSLVHSG
+940 
-949 LDFKDI
+949 DFTDV
-955 SSFPVD
+955 SSFPVE
-961 GNVYYEN
+961 GNVFYEN
-968 TTIPVSEAYVY
+968 TTIPVHEAYVY
-979 VDGIVASK
+979 IDGLVASK
-987 DGEPVMTD
+987 DGEPIMTD
-995 AEGHYVVD
+995 EEGHYSVD

-1021 NNGRYPSDPNS
+1021 NNGRYPADPKS
-1032 LGLRETFEAPITGL
+1032 LGLRETFEAPVTGL
-1046 TFWDETKVMVAGRVA
+1046 TFWDDTKVMVAGRVA
-1061 GGSVEESKPLG
+1061 GGSVEENKPLG

-1081 RATIKLTFPG
+1081 RATIKLKFPG
-1091 SESGNFINAK
+1091 NEAGKYLNAK
-1101 KEVTGTAIAYVQSD
+1101 KEVDGTAVNYVISD
-1115 EQRNFSTGILGGKA
+1115 EKRNFSTNILGGKA
-1129 YVEANSNVLTIETDS
+1129 YVEAKTNVLTIETDS

-1162 ITIPTQQEIV
+1162 ISVPTQQEIQ

-1177 VLDATSPDVVYT
+1177 VLDATSPDIIYT
-1189 DSIED
+1189 DSIVDED
-1194 ENGKRTFDYVAAA
+1194 GKRTFDYVAAA
-1207 RIIYRSPSH
+1207 KIIYRSPSH

-1224 GSFGMDSITVKDI
+1224 GSFGMDSIAVKDI
-1237 NDKSEKVALYTI
+1237 NGKSEKIALYTI
-1249 NNEDK
+1249 NADK
-1254 TINYPFGAPVYQML
+1254 TISYSFNAPVYQML

-1283 KEVEG
+1283 KDVAEG
-1288 SPVTVKVPIPNSRV
+1288 TDPVTVQVPIPNSRV
-1302 TVKNQFASTTT
+1302 TVKNQFASTTS
-1313 VAEDNGAVAEISNEE
+1313 VAEEDGTVGTVSDED
-1328 FNLDEEGK
+1328 FNLDEDGR

-1348 QSPYTRTLNISYEV
+1348 QHPFTRTLNISYEV
-1362 NDEAMEWDGNGTFKA
+1362 NGTAMEWDGNDTFKA

-1389 VTEGPDKVTMVLRDP
+1389 VTEGPDKVTMILRDP

-1415 GTEVTSVSTYNKTTV
+1415 GTEVTSVNTYNKTTM
-1430 ENAGVQSDI
+1430 ETAGVQSDI
-1439 YMGCSMQ
+1439 YMGCEMQ
-1446 TGGGFGFIALSEL
+1446 IGGGLGVISLSEL
-1459 DAKNTLSVG
+1459 DATNTLSVG
-1468 ADYTHTWNSVDQN
+1468 ADYTHTWNSLNQN

-1516 GTCHNVSIKKNETD
+1516 GTCHNVGIKKNESSESNENSVNW
-1530 GTYSLVMTDGVSMGE
+1530 GSYSLVMEDGVSMGE
-1545 QFKTDF
+1545 QFNTDF
-1551 NYTQNYVEN
+1551 SYTQNYVEN
-1560 VLIPNFESLRN
+1560 VLIPNFETLRN
-1571 GKLTKVADVSSVS
+1571 QLLTQVADPSAVS
-1584 APTGDEPIYV
+1584 APTGDEPVYV
-1594 TTLSEDDERFGSD
+1594 TTLSADAPEYGSN
-1607 NDDKEVWGGEAKKF
+1607 NDDKEVWGDAAKKF
-1621 VIKNGRYTGPSYTMI
+1621 KIENGRYSGPSYTMI
-1636 LPADFSATN
+1636 LPANFSDTN
-1645 TSKDSTKT
+1645 TSKDNTKT
-1653 GVQDMVKHYNEQIRL
+1653 GVQDMVKYYNEQISQ
-1668 WQDQLRFNEEQKVK
+1668 WKEQLRFNEEQKVK
-1682 AMNDRGKYLD
+1682 AINDRGKYLD

-1702 VTSTIETLNSTTTVK
+1702 VTSTIETLNSTTTV
-1717 ENTNE
+1717 EEYTNE

-1752 TNTSESSTTSTTS
+1752 TNTSESTTTSTTS

-1799 ATCAPYEDEVVT
+1799 ATCAPFEDEVVT

-1816 GTIIS
+1816 GTIIA

-1843 GGEDAKFRVALR
+1843 GGEDAKFRVKLR

-1860 QEDCYFGLRVEAN
+1860 QEDCYFGFRVEGN

-1881 YVDGQNLGSNPVL
+1881 FVDGQNLGSNPTL
-1894 LIPYGETI
+1894 LIPYGETV
-1902 KTFSLRQSDLD
+1902 KTFSLRQTDTD
-1913 VLDYENIEITMY
+1913 VLNYENIEITMY

-1935 FPGIYSTGTVN
+1935 FPGIYSTGTVS
-1946 VHFQPACS
+1946 VFFQPACS
-1954 NVILATNKTVVNTST
+1954 NVVLESNKTVVNTST

-1983 MASFRDIRLQYK
+1983 MSSFRDIRLQYK

-2003 TLQEYTKD
+2003 TLKEFTKD
-2011 ENRLASDKNLKE
+2011 EDRLASDKNLE
-2023 LKALT
+2023 RLEPLT
-2028 GTDKLTFALDMT
+2028 GTGKLTFALDMT
-2040 DNSMFTDQT
+2040 DNSKFTDQT

-2127 GEVAHSVGLKINDQT
+2127 GEVAHSVGLKINDKT
-2142 QASTEAA
+2142 AATTEAA
-2149 INLDGRSF
+2149 INLDNRSF

-2179 GMTVSINEGKL
+2179 GMTLSINEGKL
-2190 AVDINGKTVTSDVAL
+2190 AVNINGKTVTSDASL

-2231 EDTQTTDLF
+2231 QDTETTDLF

-2261 GAMQEMTLW
+2261 GALQEMTLW
-2270 NKALPL
+2270 NKALSL

-2315 HIMLDSESA
+2315 HITLNSESA

-2354 METWMNADQQQADGD
+2354 METWMNADQQQSEGD
-2369 VYVIANKPSKL
+2369 VYVLANKPSKL

-2397 SAQVTD
+2397 TTQVTD
-2403 EAVNDNQWHHI
+2403 EAVNDNQWHHV

-2445 PRGESLYLAS
+2445 PRGEVLYLGS

-2488 YRRANGGEDMLAL
+2488 YKRANGGEDMLAL

-2522 TNTIDNKVLTPTGS
+2522 TNTIDNKVLTPTGP

-2570 FHIEE
+2570 FRIEE
-2575 QPAAVEGRTVTFT
+2575 QPAAVEGRIVTFT

-2602 VTWNVL
+2602 VTWSVL
-2608 VKQANL
+2608 VKQSNL
-2614 KWNEETVAE
+2614 TWNEETIDE
-2623 VQPYGDTNSFTAE
+2623 VQPYGNTSVFTAD

-2667 LKNMTLK
+2667 MKNVTLK

-2679 GMAIGKYEATVMLT
+2679 GMAIGKYDATIMLT
-2693 GSQGISQPLHV
+2693 GSQGIQQPLYV

-2717 TPDETN
+2717 TPDESN
-2723 MNLIGQLKVN
+2723 MNVIGQLKVD

-2758 KYLSKYDS
+2758 KYLPKYDA
-2766 YIVMM
+2766 YLVMM
-2771 DIYGNQ
+2771 DVYGNEEEL
-2777 NVQDNT
+2777 DNA

-2798 LVGASDTRAL
+2798 LVGASDNRAF
-2808 TYVADTW
+2808 TYEADTW
-2815 IGSFETPVTFTPEN
+2815 IGSFESPVTFTPEN
-2829 KIEQAIS
+2829 KIEQTIA
-2836 CDYEGWK
+2836 CGYEGWK

-2849 KPESMEIMSVFAHSD
+2849 KPESMELASVFAHSNE
-2864 KAIAVIKDEKSSAYC
+2864 AIAVIKDEKNSAYC
-2879 EDGLWS
+2879 ENGLWG
-2885 GSLKSLSLNGMFK
+2885 GSLKNLSLNGMYK
-2898 LKTLSAFSEAYLGTP
+2898 LKTKSAFSEAYLGTP
-2913 AEDENSVITLAKGW
+2913 AEDENTVITLSNGW

-2934 SIANSLNNALA
+2934 SIANSLDNALA

-2956 GQSGFAIYTDNQ
+2956 GQSGFAIFTDNQ
-2968 WIGSLGMMTPGMGYQ
+2968 WIGSLGMVTPGMGYQ
-2983 YYSNADATKSFTFP
+2983 YYSNAATKSFTFP
-2997 KVNVSTS
+2997 KVNASTS
-3004 ARAASIADETLQLDC
+3004 ARSAVIADETLQLDC

-3066 GGNGK
+3066 GGNSK

-3092 FSTDARLGSIDEPYE
+3092 FCTDARLGSIDEPYE
-3107 LQMSDITVIN
+3107 LQLNDITVIN

-3132 DNAGRVVRKTANPT
+3132 DNAGRVVRKTSNPT

>member
-1 MKTKLQFGTHL
+1 
-12 SRWLSVLLWM
+12 
-22 AAFLLGGTNEMR
+22 MR
-34 ADDTYIW
+34 ADDAYVW
-41 VKRTTIDRDNAWTD
+41 VEHKDISPDASWTAG
-55 VWLHCGEDEYGTYS
+55 WLHCGEDEHGTYS
-69 YWYDNPVVKIDGVK
+69 YWYDNPVVKVDGVQ

-121 KANEWITI
+121 KANEWISI
-129 CMWDPQLNSDKDNY
+129 SMCDPQLNSDKDNY
-143 HMCMDIHMG
+143 HMHMVIFLG
-152 WNPEGKA
+152 WNPQGTS

-169 NNDGSPYSKT
+169 NNDGSPYNKT
-179 LSWTC
+179 LSWTTD
-184 NATSVGVF
+184 ASSVNGIF
-192 PNSVSASRNK
+192 PSSVSITRK
-202 NGKVKVSWSS
+202 NGKMITSWTGMG
-212 KVGTYTGFTNKMH
+212 VCDGWANDLYLHNYTPLPGMYDDTNKNCYH
-225 IYNLSN
+225 S
-231 NIPANFNAPNPLYQ
+231 FNAGAASNGSKESEA
-245 FNISSS
+245 NNWISH
-251 QTTQEINVDN
+251 T
-261 YKGIILYPTIFHSM
+261 IIPRMYHHRIIYDPTFVSNQHKTWLKTYPS
-275 EQNTNWYQWRKDK
+275 
-288 SWTNWFKNYGG
+288 
-299 IKINGYPKA
+299 IKVKGYPRA
-308 NNVNVTTTNSYTKEI
+308 TNVNVNTINTYTKEI
-323 KVTWDAQ
+323 KITWGSEAH
-330 INDKNSVDTNG
+330 NPNSLDTDG
-341 KWYIFRRMAGDSKAA
+341 TWYIFRRKAGDNDYA
-356 NTKKLGEVNYDA
+356 NTKKLGEVAYSSA
-368 TKEFTYTLTDNDYGV
+368 KEFTFNLTDADYEEK
-383 NYNYIVCFVPN
+383 YNYIVCFVPK

-456 RSLDLTNWTEIG
+456 RSLDQTNWTEIG

-474 PNVSSGQYTDKSDVL
+474 PNVSSGQYTDNSDVL
-489 EAYATY
+489 QAYATY

-519 TKVTSFTAS
+519 TKVTTFTAS

-541 VEQVGSGTTYF
+541 VEQVGNGTTYF

-559 GSSNDKD
+559 GSSSDKD
-566 WADIYSTQGVSSMYS
+566 WADIYSTQGVLSMYS

-596 VLLWSIYQDK
+596 VLLWSIYNEQ
-606 PVGKRNT
+606 PIGKRST

-681 SAISSDFSIQLYVKP
+681 SAISGDLSMQLYVKP
-696 DGYIMNEEGKEYV
+696 DGYIMREDGKEYV
-709 LADLAGKYTIYIKYN
+709 LADLAGKYTLYIKYN
-724 VTDKTYTLGASA
+724 ATDKTYTLGASA
-736 EGAAAVYSNVSIPA
+736 DGGTAEYSSVSIPA
-750 DKWSHVTMTHSGTGN
+750 DKWSHVTMTHSGTDT

-775 DVKTS
+775 EVKTS

-792 ADCTITLGNKT
+792 ADCAITLGNKT

-822 KVLTANEIERNYNHP
+822 KVLTPNEIERNYNHP

-869 LINGRYASMRQPS
+869 LINGRYASMRQPA
-882 ESSTDIPDED
+882 ESSSDIPDED

-909 GIPFSGDGLNY
+909 GIPFAGDGMNY

-961 GNVYYEN
+961 GHVYYEN
-968 TTIPVSEAYVY
+968 TTIPVASAYVY
-979 VDGIVASK
+979 VDGILASK

-995 AEGHYVVD
+995 DEGHYVVD

-1046 TFWDETKVMVAGRVA
+1046 TFWDDTKVMVAGRVA
-1061 GGSVEESKPLG
+1061 GGSVEENKPLG

-1081 RATIKLTFPG
+1081 RATIKLKFPG
-1091 SESGNFINAK
+1091 NEAGKLLNAK
-1101 KEVTGTAIAYVQSD
+1101 KEVDGTAVYYVMSD
-1115 EQRNFSTGILGGKA
+1115 EKRNFSTNILGGKA
-1129 YVEANSNVLTIETDS
+1129 YVEAKTNVLTIETDS

-1162 ITIPTQQEIV
+1162 ISIPTQQEIQ

-1207 RIIYRSPSH
+1207 KIIYRSQSH
-1216 LEVTENEN
+1216 LEVTENED

-1237 NDKSEKVALYTI
+1237 NDNSEKVALYTI

-1283 KEVEG
+1283 KDVEG
-1288 SPVTVKVPIPNSRV
+1288 SPVTVQVPIPNSRV
-1302 TVKNQFASTTT
+1302 TVKNQFASTT
-1313 VAEDNGAVAEISNEE
+1313 AVAEADGAVGEISDEE

-1362 NDEAMEWDGNGTFKA
+1362 NDEAMEWDGNETFKA

-1415 GTEVTSVSTYNKTTV
+1415 GTEVTSVNTYTKTTV

-1459 DAKNTLSVG
+1459 ESENTLSVG
-1468 ADYTHTWNSVDQN
+1468 ADYSHTWNSVNQN

-1545 QFKTDF
+1545 QFNTDF
-1551 NYTQNYVEN
+1551 SYTQNYVEN
-1560 VLIPNFESLRN
+1560 VLIPNFEGLRN
-1571 GKLTKVADVSSVS
+1571 GKLTRVADVSSVS

-1621 VIKNGRYTGPSYTMI
+1621 IIENGRYTGPSYTMI
-1636 LPADFSATN
+1636 LPAGFSNTN
-1645 TSKDSTKT
+1645 TSKDNKKT

-1668 WQDQLRFNEEQKVK
+1668 WQEQLRFNEEQKVK

-1722 VNVILSNET
+1722 VNVILSNES

-1736 GVGLGV
+1736 GVGLGISV
-1742 TIHSN
+1742 HSS

-1752 TNTSESSTTSTTS
+1752 TNSSESSSTSTTS
-1765 TSFTLQEDG
+1765 MSFTLQEDG

-1821 HKTQQIEKPEIEIVD
+1821 HKTQQIEKPEIEILEST
-1836 AIVTGVP
+1836 VTGVP

-1894 LIPYGETI
+1894 LIPYGETV

-1913 VLDYENIEITMY
+1913 VLNYENIEITMY

-1935 FPGIYSTGTVN
+1935 FPGIYSTGTVS
-1946 VHFQPACS
+1946 VFFQPACS
-1954 NVILATNKTVVNTST
+1954 NVVLESNKTVVNTST

-1983 MASFRDIRLQYK
+1983 MSSFRDIRLQYK

-2003 TLQEYTKD
+2003 TLKEFTKD
-2011 ENRLASDKNLKE
+2011 EDRLASDKNLE
-2023 LKALT
+2023 RLEPLT
-2028 GTDKLTFALDMT
+2028 GTGKLTFALDMT
-2040 DNSMFTDQT
+2040 DNSKFTDQT

-2127 GEVAHSVGLKINDQT
+2127 GEVAHSVGLKINDKT
-2142 QASTEAA
+2142 AATTEAA
-2149 INLDGRSF
+2149 INLDNRSF

-2179 GMTVSINEGKL
+2179 GMTLSINEGKL
-2190 AVDINGKTVTSDVAL
+2190 AVNINGKTVTSDASL

-2231 EDTQTTDLF
+2231 QDTETTDLF

-2261 GAMQEMTLW
+2261 GALQEMTLW
-2270 NKALPL
+2270 NKALSL

-2315 HIMLDSESA
+2315 HITLNSESA

-2354 METWMNADQQQADGD
+2354 METWMNADQQQSEGD
-2369 VYVIANKPSKL
+2369 VYVLANKPSKL
-2380 ALRIDS
+2380 ALRIDI

-2397 SAQVTD
+2397 TAQVTD
-2403 EAVNDNQWHHI
+2403 EAVNDNQWHHV

-2425 AKIYVD
+2425 AKIYID

-2445 PRGESLYLAS
+2445 PRGEVLYLGS

-2488 YRRANGGEDMLAL
+2488 YKRANGGEDMLAL

-2522 TNTIDNKVLTPTGS
+2522 TNTIDNKVLTPTGP

-2570 FHIEE
+2570 FRIEE
-2575 QPAAVEGRTVTFT
+2575 QPAAVEGRIVTFT

-2593 DLNGNSNSP
+2593 DLNGNCNSP
-2602 VTWNVL
+2602 VTWSVL
-2608 VKQANL
+2608 VKQSNL
-2614 KWNEETVAE
+2614 NWSEEAIDE
-2623 VQPYGDTNSFTAE
+2623 VLPYGNTSVFTAD

-2667 LKNMTLK
+2667 MKNVTLK

-2679 GMAIGKYEATVMLT
+2679 GMAIGKYDAIIMLT
-2693 GSQGISQPLHV
+2693 GSQGIQQPLYV

-2717 TPDETN
+2717 TPDESN
-2723 MNLIGQLKVN
+2723 MNVIGQLKVD

-2758 KYLSKYDS
+2758 KYLPKYDA
-2766 YIVMM
+2766 YLVMM
-2771 DIYGNQ
+2771 DVYGNEEEL
-2777 NVQDNT
+2777 DNA

-2798 LVGASDTRAL
+2798 LVGASDNRAF
-2808 TYVADTW
+2808 TYEADTW
-2815 IGSFETPVTFTPEN
+2815 IGSFESPVTFTPEN
-2829 KIEQAIS
+2829 KIEQTIA
-2836 CDYEGWK
+2836 CGYEGWK

-2849 KPESMEIMSVFAHSD
+2849 KPESMELASVFAHSNE
-2864 KAIAVIKDEKSSAYC
+2864 AIAVIKDEKNSAYC
-2879 EDGLWS
+2879 ENGLWS
-2885 GSLKSLSLNGMFK
+2885 GSLKNLSLNGMYK
-2898 LKTLSAFSEAYLGTP
+2898 LKTKSAFSEAYLGTP
-2913 AEDENSVITLAKGW
+2913 AEDENTVITLSNGW

-2934 SIANSLNNALA
+2934 SIANSLDNALA

-2956 GQSGFAIYTDNQ
+2956 GQSGFAIFTDNQ
-2968 WIGSLGMMTPGMGYQ
+2968 WIGSLGMVTPGMGYQ
-2983 YYSNADATKSFTFP
+2983 YYSNAATKSFTFP
-2997 KVNVSTS
+2997 KVNASTS
-3004 ARAASIADETLQLDC
+3004 ARSAVIADETLQLDC

-3066 GGNGK
+3066 GGNSK

-3092 FSTDARLGSIDEPYE
+3092 FCTDARLGSIDEPYE
-3107 LQMSDITVIN
+3107 LQLNDITVIN

-3132 DNAGRVVRKTANPT
+3132 DNAGRVVRKTSNPT